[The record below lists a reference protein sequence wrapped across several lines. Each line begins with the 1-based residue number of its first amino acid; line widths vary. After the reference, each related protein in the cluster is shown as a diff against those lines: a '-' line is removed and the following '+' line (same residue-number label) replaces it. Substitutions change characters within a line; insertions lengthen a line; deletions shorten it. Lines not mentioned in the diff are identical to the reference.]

1 MPWSFALPHV
11 ILTSPYLAVATPITA
26 GTAVALLTNRKST
39 GDDYRLSLTTLQES
53 KIVKPTSNS
62 SNRPT
67 VPQVGC
73 SHQPGLSFMD

>member
-11 ILTSPYLAVATPITA
+11 LFANPYLAVATPITA

-39 GDDYRLSLTTLQES
+39 GDDYRQSLTTLQES
-53 KIVKPTSNS
+53 KIVKPTSS
-62 SNRPT
+62 SSSRPT
-67 VPQVGC
+67 VPRVGF